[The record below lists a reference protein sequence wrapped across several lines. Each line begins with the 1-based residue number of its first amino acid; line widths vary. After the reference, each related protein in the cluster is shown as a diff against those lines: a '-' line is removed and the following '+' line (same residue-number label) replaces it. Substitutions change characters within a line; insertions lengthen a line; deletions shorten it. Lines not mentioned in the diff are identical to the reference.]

1 MTQVFT
7 RVRWRMLTWTMLVVI
22 LILVLVGVTAYGSV
36 QRSLTRQLDSSLIE
50 SARSVAGRMN
60 RFGGGR
66 IDPGSFRPGAFYL
79 LTTPDGHILDNPQRL
94 NVDTFPL
101 AGTAEGRP
109 GLATIRLGD
118 EPVRVFVLPVTGER
132 GNRTVLVAGQSML
145 PMVQALHSFVEAL
158 LISAAAGLL
167 LSFAGAWFLVGRSLV
182 PIQLAYQRQQEFTA
196 DAAHELRTP
205 LTVLH
210 ATTDILQQHRDEPL
224 DRNAELFDDMR
235 HEILRMEQMTVDLLT
250 LARSDRGELELAVA
264 EVDLNTVAV
273 NLGRQVRPLAQER
286 ELTVSVNTHPEPVI
300 VEADPNRVQ
309 QVLLIVLDNA
319 MKHTPP
325 GGRVDVRVGLHG
337 KEAEVAV
344 SDTGEGIAS
353 EHLDRL
359 FDRFYRV
366 DASRSRD
373 SGGSGLGLAIARS
386 LISAHGGHLSVTST
400 VGVGT
405 RVLVRLPV
413 GAPVTSLSERLGTVG
428 TRLAHVLRR

>member
-1 MTQVFT
+1 
-7 RVRWRMLTWTMLVVI
+7 
-22 LILVLVGVTAYGSV
+22 
-36 QRSLTRQLDSSLIE
+36 
-50 SARSVAGRMN
+50 
-60 RFGGGR
+60 
-66 IDPGSFRPGAFYL
+66 
-79 LTTPDGHILDNPQRL
+79 
-94 NVDTFPL
+94 
-101 AGTAEGRP
+101 
-109 GLATIRLGD
+109 
-118 EPVRVFVLPVTGER
+118 
-132 GNRTVLVAGQSML
+132 
-145 PMVQALHSFVEAL
+145 
-158 LISAAAGLL
+158 
-167 LSFAGAWFLVGRSLV
+167 
-182 PIQLAYQRQQEFTA
+182 
-196 DAAHELRTP
+196 
-205 LTVLH
+205 
-210 ATTDILQQHRDEPL
+210 
-224 DRNAELFDDMR
+224 
-235 HEILRMEQMTVDLLT
+235 LT

-286 ELTVSVNTHPEPVI
+286 ELTVSVDTHPQPVI

-319 MKHTPP
+319 IKHTPP

-344 SDTGEGIAS
+344 SDTGEGIAP
-353 EHLDRL
+353 EHLHRL

-386 LISAHGGHLSVTST
+386 LITAHSGHLSVTST

-405 RVLVRLPV
+405 RVLVRLPI